1 MKTLINHLAI
11 ILIAFNL
18 MTGCAPA
25 GQLPIAEGQVLAL
38 SQRVTLTGVY
48 SVLNGAQPL
57 GKVFT
62 NGQLSVVAWPQ
73 SGGWA
78 WACLRF
84 QCPDWAGQFRIFA
97 GGNGNL
103 TTATTFSQLAEFIKS
118 KGFNELPKTIG
129 PAALSASESIGGY
142 LSQMAGALTGFMIV
156 PVLPV
161 PEEFQNQTIQG

>member
-1 MKTLINHLAI
+1 MKKLIEHLAI

-25 GQLPIAEGQVLAL
+25 GQLPIAEGQVLEI
-38 SQRVTLTGVY
+38 SQRVTITGIY

-84 QCPDWAGQFRIFA
+84 QCQDWATQFRIFA
-97 GGNGNL
+97 GGNGQL
-103 TTATTFSQLAEFIKS
+103 TTATTFSQLADFIKS
-118 KGFNELPKTIG
+118 KGFDELPKTMG
-129 PAALSASESIGGY
+129 PAALTASESIGGY
-142 LSQMAGALTGFMIV
+142 LTQMSGALTGFIV
-156 PVLPV
+156 IPVMPIPQEL
-161 PEEFQNQTIQG
+161 TIPQS